1 MSMGKGLDAI
11 LKAPNKLKSMG
22 DKEAITEVVTT
33 TEVHTGGVNTNERS
47 TVEVPTNEVATAKV
61 SVEEVVTEEVPT
73 NQVTVKKEASEE
85 IIGGPVTT
93 NAVTTNAVTTEEVS
107 TTQVTTGGVTISQ
120 DVIAKAISDAKRS
133 PRISTWSPVAV
144 GTLKSLW
151 MTQPQFSMSDEI
163 RTLVEEGLTRKY
175 PQLVNMVK
183 KELEKK

>member
-33 TEVHTGGVNTNERS
+33 TEVHTGEVNTNERS
-47 TVEVPTNEVATAKV
+47 TAEVPTDEVATAKV
-61 SVEEVVTEEVPT
+61 SVDEVVTEEVPT
-73 NQVTVKKEASEE
+73 GQVTVKKEASEE
-85 IIGGPVTT
+85 IIGGP
-93 NAVTTNAVTTEEVS
+93 VTTNAVTTEEVS

-120 DVIAKAISDAKRS
+120 DVIAKAVSDAKRS

-163 RTLVEEGLTRKY
+163 RTLVEEGLTGKY
-175 PQLVNMVK
+175 PQLVEMVK